1 MSPKATEG
9 VGSTGLGLLAADE
22 ASASR
27 AATPS
32 GLPAISPTWGEI
44 SSFHQ
49 KIHRI
54 DCANVSITLSFPE
67 IRHQSGRETHREERL
82 QALHFIADNG

>member
-9 VGSTGLGLLAADE
+9 VGPTGRDLLRQKKV
-22 ASASR
+22 SASR

-32 GLPAISPTWGEI
+32 GLPAISPSRGEM
-44 SSFHQ
+44 SFT
-49 KIHRI
+49 KIFHRI
-54 DCANVSITLSFPE
+54 DCANVSITLSFLE

-82 QALHFIADNG
+82 LALNCLADNG